1 VSVTLRLVYLIFC
14 QLSAWIALLMRS
26 EASKDAEILVLR
38 HQVNVLRR
46 QVARPRPTWADRALI
61 SALAR
66 LLPRARRR
74 DLFVTPGTLLRW
86 HTSLI
91 KRRWTDKHQ
100 RCGRPPTSPSLR
112 RVIVRMATENPGWGY
127 RRIAG
132 ELAGMGPQVGAS
144 TVWAILQRAG
154 IDPSPRRSGPTWTEF
169 LRGQAHGIL
178 ACDFFHCDTVL
189 LTRLYC
195 FAVVEHATRRVRI
208 LGVTAHPT
216 ADWVVQQARNL
227 LMDLDDLVAQFKF
240 LIRDRDSKFTSM
252 FDAVF
257 ASEGIQI
264 IKTPIR
270 SPQANAIMERWIG
283 SLRRELLDR
292 MLILNAR
299 HLRQVLAEYEHHFN
313 THRPHRSLG
322 QAAPLRA
329 LPQPDTTDITVIRRD
344 RLGGAIHE
352 YTQVA

>member
-1 VSVTLRLVYLIFC
+1 MTLRLVYLIFC
-14 QLSAWIALLMRS
+14 QLSAWMALLARS
-26 EASKDAEILVLR
+26 EASKTAEILVLR

-46 QVARPRPTWADRALI
+46 QAGRPRPSWADRALF

-66 LLPRARRR
+66 LLPKARHQT
-74 DLFVTPGTLLRW
+74 LFVTPGTLLRW
-86 HTSLI
+86 HADLVR
-91 KRRWTDKHQ
+91 RRWTGKRQ
-100 RCGRPPTSPSLR
+100 RPGRPPTSPSLR
-112 RVIVRMATENPGWGY
+112 KVILRLAGENPAWGY

-132 ELAGMGPQVGAS
+132 ELAGMGRQVGAS
-144 TVWAILQRAG
+144 TVWAILKRAG
-154 IDPSPRRSGPTWTEF
+154 IDPSPRHSGPTWTEF
-169 LRGQAHGIL
+169 LRSQAHGIL

-195 FAVVEHATRRVRI
+195 FAVVEHANRRVHI

-216 ADWVVQQARNL
+216 ADWVAQQARNL
-227 LMDLDDLVAQFKF
+227 LMDLGDLVAQVKF

-264 IKTPIR
+264 IKTPIQAPR
-270 SPQANAIMERWIG
+270 ANAIMERWIG

-292 MLILNAR
+292 ILIINAR

-329 LPQPDTTDITVIRRD
+329 LPQPDTTDITVIRHD

>member
-1 VSVTLRLVYLIFC
+1 VTLRLVYLIFC
-14 QLSAWIALLMRS
+14 QLSAWMALLARS
-26 EASKDAEILVLR
+26 EASKTAEILVLR

-46 QVARPRPTWADRALI
+46 QVGRPRPSWADRAFL

-66 LLPRARRR
+66 LLPKARRQI
-74 DLFVTPGTLLRW
+74 LFVTPGTLLRW
-86 HTSLI
+86 HADLVR
-91 KRRWTDKHQ
+91 RRWTGKRQ
-100 RCGRPPTSPSLR
+100 RSGRPPTSPSLR
-112 RVIVRMATENPGWGY
+112 RVILRLAGENPGWGY

-132 ELAGMGPQVGAS
+132 ELAGMGHQIGAS
-144 TVWAILQRAG
+144 TVWAILKRAG

-169 LRGQAHGIL
+169 LRSQAHGIL

-195 FAVVEHATRRVRI
+195 FAVVEHATRRVHI

-216 ADWVVQQARNL
+216 ADWVTQQARNL

-240 LIRDRDSKFTSM
+240 LIRDRDSRFTSM

-257 ASEGIQI
+257 ASEGVQI

-270 SPQANAIMERWIG
+270 APRANAIMERWIG

-299 HLRQVLAEYEHHFN
+299 HLRQVLTEYENHFN

-322 QAAPLRA
+322 RAAPLRA
-329 LPQPDTTDITVIRRD
+329 LPQPNTTDINVIRRD